1 MCKVSDQIILCT
13 CKAKSTESLKNYWA
27 LHRFDKTKNL
37 DCIGEVYVPAY
48 FFDPENYKKNNLAIL
63 EQLNKA
69 NIFDAP
75 LLFKTKDKLVIAFG
89 ETIFAYVFSKDKW
102 KTREY
107 DFFELINE
115 HNEIGFGKIQKK
127 K

>member
-13 CKAKSTESLKNYWA
+13 CKAKSTESLKDYWS

-37 DCIGEVYVPAY
+37 DYIGIAY
-48 FFDPENYKKNNLAIL
+48 FPPSFFDPENFKINNQAIL
-63 EQLNKA
+63 SQLNES
-69 NIFDAP
+69 NIFDTP
-75 LLFKTKDKLVIAFG
+75 LLFQPKDKLVIAFG

-115 HNEIGFGKIQKK
+115 HHEIGFGKIKK
-127 K
+127 KK